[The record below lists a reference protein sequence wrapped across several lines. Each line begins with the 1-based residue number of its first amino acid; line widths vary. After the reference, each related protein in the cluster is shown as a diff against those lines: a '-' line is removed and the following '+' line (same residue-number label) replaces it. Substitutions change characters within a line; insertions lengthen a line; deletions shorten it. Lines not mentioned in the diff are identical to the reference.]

1 MPCSDGATSSPP
13 TSPATASSEQS
24 GGGGGG
30 EEEVDLVSKTREDLH
45 WCLEQLESMSSS
57 RSVSDLASAKFKRL
71 LSRELNNLTDSRQ
84 IRDYIEGSFFD
95 NTLELDLVTLAAG
108 IDPNP
113 NAEQQQHAVAAAAAG
128 QNLSLSRS
136 PSRSSSVARGADIPS
151 IDGVPLRPNVADG
164 TQKRADAGAA
174 AGLDGQSLGA
184 AARFAIGSTVRLSAG
199 IASAM
204 PNSISSP
211 ALSQMSLPLAN
222 RSPAAPRAC
231 SIAVA
236 ELIGTNNRVAA
247 GSLARAAPTANGG
260 TAPDSPADERARM
273 QVQVRPETF
282 SQFIPGQG
290 TRTASCPPDAHA
302 DASTTPPSI
311 SINKSDPPP
320 ITIVPPSPA
329 QSHSPSPS
337 STYTDLT
344 IVVPNGCASH
354 APSTSSTTPSTPS
367 PQLAEKSLVAGTA
380 QSPPSNCVYTIPA
393 GFINECSPLHLIGPA
408 ISFLASGTLTCVH
421 L

>member
-1 MPCSDGATSSPP
+1 M
-13 TSPATASSEQS
+13 
-24 GGGGGG
+24 
-30 EEEVDLVSKTREDLH
+30 SKTREDLH

-95 NTLELDLVTLAAG
+95 NTLELDLITLAAG
-108 IDPNP
+108 LDPNP
-113 NAEQQQHAVAAAAAG
+113 NAEQQQQHAAAG

-136 PSRSSSVARGADIPS
+136 PSRSLSDARGAEIPS
-151 IDGVPLRPNVADG
+151 IDGVPLRPNAADG
-164 TQKRADAGAA
+164 TQKRAGAGAA

-184 AARFAIGSTVRLSAG
+184 AARLAIGSTTRLSAG
-199 IASAM
+199 IAFAM

-236 ELIGTNNRVAA
+236 ELIGNNRVPA
-247 GSLARAAPTANGG
+247 GSLSRTAPTTNGG
-260 TAPDSPADERARM
+260 TAPDSPADERA
-273 QVQVRPETF
+273 QVQVRPETCA
-282 SQFIPGQG
+282 QFIPAQA
-290 TRTASCPPDAHA
+290 TRSTSSPP
-302 DASTTPPSI
+302 DASTTAPSI
-311 SINKSDPPP
+311 SINMSEPPP

-344 IVVPNGCASH
+344 VVPNGCVAH
-354 APSTSSTTPSTPS
+354 APSTTSSSPS
-367 PQLAEKSLVAGTA
+367 LAEKPLVAEAT
-380 QSPPSNCVYTIPA
+380 QSPPSTCVYTIPA
-393 GFINECSPLHLIGPA
+393 GFINECSPLHLIGPV
-408 ISFLASGTLTCVH
+408 ISFLAAGTLTAYI
-421 L
+421 LI